1 MGTFLKNR
9 EHSLALYQFYFEV
22 ILIFQESIHLIIE
35 SCSNDRQTFL
45 KVYKQT
51 LLEIVNCEK
60 NENYFKY
67 GYKYLTFNN
76 KAHRIIDYDII
87 NQEISL
93 HAQLTRLLTGLY
105 PKLEDYGLNYF
116 SILVEI
122 FDGVGKNELFEN
134 CFLNILEPSLRS
146 IIYKNQ
152 VDKNLSIET
161 ASIFLINSRQVRFFW
176 KINFY

>member
-22 ILIFQESIHLIIE
+22 ILVFQDSIELVIE
-35 SCSNDRQTFL
+35 ACKNDRQTFL

-51 LLEIVNCEK
+51 LLEIFYCEK

-67 GYKYLTFNN
+67 GYKYITFNN
-76 KAHRIIDYDII
+76 KAHRTIDYDII

-105 PKLEDYGLNYF
+105 SKLEDYSLNFY
-116 SILVEI
+116 SALVEI
-122 FDGVGKNELFEN
+122 FDGVEKNEFLEN
-134 CFLNILEPSLRS
+134 GFLNILEPSLRS

-161 ASIFLINSRQVRFFW
+161 ASIFLINSRQV
-176 KINFY
+176 KIFKIHDVF